1 MTNIPHNALVAT
13 LAISL
18 GATAALAH
26 SFQAGHLTIHH
37 PWARE
42 TAAGQSVGGGFM
54 TIRNDGNTPDRL
66 LSGSTPAA
74 KELQLHSMVMEG
86 TVMRMRQVTD
96 GLVIPAH
103 GELTLKPGG
112 FHVMFIGLKAP
123 LRQGAMVPAT
133 LRFQHARTV
142 KVAFKVQP
150 VGSSEPMEAGH
161 AGH

>member
-1 MTNIPHNALVAT
+1 MLKSFNIIAT
-13 LAISL
+13 ASL
-18 GATAALAH
+18 GGLLATAAVAH
-26 SFQAGHLTIHH
+26 SYQAGRLTIHH

-42 TAAGQSVGGGFM
+42 TAEGQAVGGGFM
-54 TIRNDGNTPDRL
+54 TIHNDGDTPDRL

-96 GLVIPAH
+96 GLAIPAH
-103 GELTLKPGG
+103 GELTLKPGS

-123 LRQGAMVPAT
+123 LKQGALVPAS
-133 LRFQHARTV
+133 LRFQHAGTV

-150 VGSSEPMEAGH
+150 VGSSEPMEAHH